1 MKKMTKFYLVIF
13 LTLLFSCVEKEQYDL
28 KLKAELAEILEKDQ
42 GFREL
47 FGGNITDNR
56 KNELLQKFDISQK
69 EFKENEQVLF
79 QENDSLNL
87 VRIEQIIEQHGY
99 PGKSMVGEPENESAW
114 YVIQHS
120 DKIEKY
126 FPIIEKAGENGELDA
141 VKVAM
146 MKDRMLMYSGKEQ
159 IYGSQGKA
167 IFLVWP
173 PEKQEDVKMIIW
185 PLKNPEKVNQ
195 LRQEAGFEN
204 TVEEN
209 AKRMNIDYKVYTL
222 KEINEM
228 NAQK

>member
-1 MKKMTKFYLVIF
+1 MTKFYLVIF
-13 LTLLFSCVEKEQYDL
+13 LTLLFSCVEKEQYDI

-42 GFREL
+42 GYREL
-47 FGGNITDNR
+47 FGGNITDSR
-56 KNELLQKFDISQK
+56 KNELLQKFDISEEQ
-69 EFKENEQVLF
+69 FKENERELF
-79 QENDSLNL
+79 QANDSLNL
-87 VRIEQIIEQHGY
+87 LLIEKIIEKHGY
-99 PGKSMVGEPENESAW
+99 PGKSMVGEPENEAAW
-114 YVIQHS
+114 FVIEHS

-126 FPIIEKAGENGELDA
+126 FPIIEKAGENGELSA

-167 IFLVWP
+167 IFLTWP
-173 PEKQEDVKMIIW
+173 PQKQEDVKMIIW
-185 PLKNPEKVNQ
+185 PLKSPEKVNQ

-222 KEINEM
+222 KEVNEM